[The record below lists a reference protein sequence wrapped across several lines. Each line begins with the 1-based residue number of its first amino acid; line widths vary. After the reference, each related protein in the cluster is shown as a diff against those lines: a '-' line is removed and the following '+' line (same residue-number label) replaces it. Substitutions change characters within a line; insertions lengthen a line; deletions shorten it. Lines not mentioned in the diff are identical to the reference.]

1 MIGLLAQQLPRIG
14 HPILGVIIPAL
25 IFTISFVVAF
35 ILYRH
40 FTKKMEE
47 SKE

>member
-14 HPILGVIIPAL
+14 HPSLGVIIPAL
-25 IFTISFVVAF
+25 IFTISFLVAF
-35 ILYRH
+35 LLYKH

-47 SKE
+47 GKE